1 MEVNIT
7 SIHFHAD
14 AKLKDFINE
23 KLTKLI
29 KFYDKLLSVDV
40 FLKLENTGQ
49 VRDKIVELKAQIPGK
64 TLLATSIEKS
74 FESSLDVAQEN
85 IIRQL
90 KKNKE
95 KLKQAS

>member
-7 SIHFHAD
+7 SIHFQAD
-14 AKLKDFINE
+14 AKLKDFITE
-23 KLTKLI
+23 KLNKLI

-49 VRDKIVELKAQIPGK
+49 VKDKIVELKAQIPGK
-64 TLLATSIEKS
+64 ILLASSTEKS
-74 FESSLDVAQEN
+74 FESSFDDAQEN

-95 KLKQAS
+95 KLKKAS